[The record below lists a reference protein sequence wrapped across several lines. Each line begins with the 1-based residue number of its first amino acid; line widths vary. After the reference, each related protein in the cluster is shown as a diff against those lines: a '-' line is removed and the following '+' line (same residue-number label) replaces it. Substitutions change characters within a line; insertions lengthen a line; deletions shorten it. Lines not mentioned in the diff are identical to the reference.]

1 MDSKDNKN
9 KTETSDDKQVWK
21 NSNLIKAV
29 SGILTEIIN
38 ENKKDPNISN
48 SKILI

>member
-1 MDSKDNKN
+1 MDKDK
-9 KTETSDDKQVWK
+9 KTEKTDDNQLWR
-21 NSNLIKAV
+21 NTALIKAV